1 MVNYKLYYFSFM
13 GRGEY
18 ARYIFAYAGVEY
30 DDIRVESGSE
40 EWTKL
45 KKSKVNVV
53 HFLYKIN

>member
-1 MVNYKLYYFSFM
+1 MVNYKLYYFSYM

-30 DDIRVESGSE
+30 EDIRVESGSE

-53 HFLYKIN
+53 SFAV